1 MNMSKRGWMRQ
12 AIAAVV
18 FGAAGFFAPVFSR
31 RVRYEVERSI
41 WGVERMPESHVEW
54 LAAARARRRDIER
67 RVGLL
72 GPRCLSLG
80 ERLWLRWHMWSVEV
94 A

>member
-1 MNMSKRGWMRQ
+1 MSKSKQGRIRR
-12 AIAAVV
+12 AVAAVV
-18 FGAAGFFAPVFSR
+18 FGAAGIFAPVFSR

-54 LAAARARRRDIER
+54 LADARARRRDIER

-72 GPRCLSLG
+72 GPRCLSWG
-80 ERLWLRWHMWSVEV
+80 ERLWLRWHMCSLEV

>member
-1 MNMSKRGWMRQ
+1 MSKSKQGRIRRVV
-12 AIAAVV
+12 AAVV
-18 FGAAGFFAPVFSR
+18 FGAAGIFAPVFSR

-41 WGVERMPESHVEW
+41 WGAERMPEEHLDYLSYV
-54 LAAARARRRDIER
+54 RARRRDIER

-80 ERLWLRWHMWSVEV
+80 ERLWLRWHLVRLEV